1 MSLVMVMIKHSQ
13 STQSDK
19 FVISL
24 QYLEKEVR
32 NGVHFLPAG
41 KQQSFNNL
49 ALMFLIKV
57 ARHVKSTKDRT
68 LIIFFQYIKKKVSKL
83 LFRSIVMLQG
93 PVMFVITCCLNHDI
107 LIGRY
112 SVHCNDKNYLLVII
126 LHQASKAALRKK
138 CPYSELF
145 WSVFFRI
152 RTEYGEIIR
161 ISPC

>member
-1 MSLVMVMIKHSQ
+1 MIKHSQ

-68 LIIFFQYIKKKVSKL
+68 LIIFFQYIKQKVSKL

-107 LIGRY
+107 
-112 SVHCNDKNYLLVII
+112 
-126 LHQASKAALRKK
+126 
-138 CPYSELF
+138 
-145 WSVFFRI
+145 
-152 RTEYGEIIR
+152 
-161 ISPC
+161 